1 VTSADPRVSPGA
13 TSTPA
18 PARRPRWAGVVVLT
32 VVCVLVLLVL
42 RATVAAPLRVS
53 SDSMRPTYEAGD
65 VVLVSRSVPRLA
77 GLSRGDLVVF
87 RSPEDGRPTLKRV
100 VGLPGEE
107 VVVLDSVLHV
117 DGRPVAEPYVDH
129 PLIDGYYSRT
139 YRVPAGAVFVMG
151 DNRGNSVDSRDY
163 GPVDQ
168 ERLVGTVLGRV
179 WPPVTD
185 RPTPR
190 PPKP

>member
-1 VTSADPRVSPGA
+1 VLVV
-13 TSTPA
+13 A
-18 PARRPRWAGVVVLT
+18 PA
-32 VVCVLVLLVL
+32 VVCVLVLLAL
-42 RATVAAPLRVS
+42 RTTVAAPLRVS
-53 SDSMRPTYEAGD
+53 SDSMRPMFEAGD
-65 VVLVSRSVPRLA
+65 VVLVSRSVPALEE
-77 GLSRGDLVVF
+77 LSRGDLVVF

-117 DGRPVAEPYVDH
+117 DGRPVVEPYVDH

-151 DNRGNSVDSRDY
+151 DHRGNSVDSRDY

-185 RPTPR
+185 RPVPR